1 VASIPSDIEGAA
13 LVGFKVF
20 PTSRSSRAAAYPGAH
35 LAATD
40 DLNQIARWC
49 REYPSCNWRLIFGPS
64 GLWGLDVDRAGATH
78 AADGIAALRALVAV
92 HGALPPRPTSLSGG
106 GGYGLI
112 FRHNGERIVGK
123 TGYPAPGIDPRRGL
137 LSLTIPPS
145 IHVVT
150 RQPYRWAHGW
160 APWDVAPPI
169 APRWLV
175 RLVEMPPEPKRA
187 AVVID
192 TSDQAR
198 RRLYRAALAVIDAPL
213 GSRNET
219 LNRRAYQVGRMI
231 GAGLLGEMEA
241 VEALYG
247 AARQAGLDHVETRD
261 TIRSGINSGR
271 RNPMEA
277 GDGR

>member
-1 VASIPSDIEGAA
+1 LIPHDIEAAA

-20 PTSRSSRAAAYPGAH
+20 PASRTTRAAAFPGAH
-35 LAATD
+35 LQATD

-49 REYPSCNWRLIFGPS
+49 REYPRSNWRLIFGPS
-64 GLWGLDVDRAGATH
+64 KLWGLDIDAAGETH
-78 AADGIAALRALVAV
+78 GADGIAAMKALAAV
-92 HGALPPRPTSLSGG
+92 HGGLPPRPTSMSGG

-112 FRHNGERIVGK
+112 FRHNGERIMGK
-123 TGYPAPGIDPRRGL
+123 TGYPAPGIDPRRGM

-150 RQPYRWAHGW
+150 RIPYRWARGL

-169 APRWLV
+169 APPWLV

-187 AVVID
+187 TVVID

-198 RRLYRAALAVIDAPL
+198 RRLYRAALAVIDAPV
-213 GSRNET
+213 GARNDV
-219 LNRRAYQVGRMI
+219 LNRRAYQAGRMI

-247 AARQAGLDHVETRD
+247 AARQAGLDHDETRN
-261 TIRSGINSGR
+261 TIRSGISSGR
-271 RNPMEA
+271 RSPME
-277 GDGR
+277 GVDGR